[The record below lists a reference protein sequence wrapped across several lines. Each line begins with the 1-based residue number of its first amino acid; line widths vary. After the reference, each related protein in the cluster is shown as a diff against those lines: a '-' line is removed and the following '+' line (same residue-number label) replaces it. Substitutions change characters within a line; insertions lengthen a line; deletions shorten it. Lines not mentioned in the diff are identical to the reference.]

1 MEQTDASPTPTEPG
15 VNPATALVSV
25 LLEPSK
31 TFAGLR
37 AKAPWILPVI
47 VLFVVIAAFTYVNCP
62 YLIDSQIES
71 VRANEA
77 LPEEARDQALA
88 GMIESRDN
96 PNLVQVFV
104 GPTIAIIVSLI
115 GAGIWLLMGNVMM
128 GGDGTFKTLWS
139 AFNYAGM
146 VSVVEMILKTL
157 MVQMKGSAEVYTSL
171 ALIAPAGMNKY
182 GFAFRTLD
190 AVDVFSIWFFAVMA
204 IGTSVMCKVQAKKA
218 MVVSFVVWAVWAIG
232 WKGGLM
238 SVIGQFIGM

>member
-1 MEQTDASPTPTEPG
+1 

-25 LLEPSK
+25 LLEPRK
-31 TFAGLR
+31 TFEGLR
-37 AKAPWILPVI
+37 EMAPWILPVI
-47 VLFVVIAAFTYVNCP
+47 VLFVIIAGFTYVNWP

-77 LPEEARDQALA
+77 LPEEAREQALA

-128 GGDGTFKTLWS
+128 GGYGTFKTLWS
-139 AFNYAGM
+139 AFNYAGR
-146 VSVVEMILKTL
+146 VSVVEMILTTI
-157 MVQMKGSAEVYTSL
+157 MIQMKGSAEVYTSL
-171 ALIAPAGMNKY
+171 ALIAPSGLDQY
-182 GFAFRTLD
+182 GFTFRALN
-190 AVDVFSIWFFAVMA
+190 AVDVFSIWFFVVMA

-218 MVVSFVVWAVWAIG
+218 MTVSFVVWAIWAFG
-232 WKGGLM
+232 WKGGVM